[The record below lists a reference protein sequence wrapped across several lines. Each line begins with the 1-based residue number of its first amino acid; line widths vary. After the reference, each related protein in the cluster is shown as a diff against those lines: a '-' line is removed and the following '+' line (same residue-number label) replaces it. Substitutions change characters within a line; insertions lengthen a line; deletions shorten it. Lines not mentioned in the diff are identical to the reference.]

1 MRALKIAVIVL
12 CTLVVLIAGLLTAA
26 VFLINPNDYK
36 DEIAAA
42 VKKQTGRELTIQ
54 GDIALSVFPWLGI
67 DLGQISLGNA
77 PGFSNPLFAG
87 IDKAE
92 VRIKIMP
99 LFAKQVQI
107 GTVVL
112 DGLQVNLE
120 RQKNGATNWDDLA
133 TAKKEQPDTQESAT
147 EPEATKEKTGFAL
160 AALAVDGVQIKN
172 GTISFKDAQGG
183 TQTTVDKVALT
194 ATQIALKSPFD
205 VFFGFNVHQSTP
217 KIDARITL
225 EGKTTIDPE
234 AGSYDFSGAAL
245 SVTGIGPSL
254 PGGSVSLQCT
264 TDIAANLPQELL
276 SLSNIALAAYGLDL
290 KGEIKGTTILSSPNF
305 KGKFTLAE
313 CNPGEFLQNIGQSE
327 PKTSDPSVLKALK
340 ADLAFTASQTAAQ
353 LTSLNITLDQTTLKG
368 TGSVKNFSSP
378 AIVFALDVDTI
389 DVDRYLPP
397 KKNQPEA
404 TTSGSS
410 GPTRGAATPKS
421 AVAQSKQQ
429 GQPAV
434 AIPLPVDQLRHLDLT
449 GKMTLGKLTV
459 NKLNLADIVVHILA
473 KNGLITVDPMAANL
487 YQGAFKGNTVLDVR
501 GKVPSMKVNETLFAM
516 QVGPL
521 LKDMTGKDTLTGTT
535 QSTASLTT
543 AGITPGDL
551 KANLNGNLTFTFTDG
566 SIQGINI
573 PKMLRDAVLKIK
585 GGTPDPSEV
594 NETDFASLGGTA
606 KITNGVLD
614 NRDLLM
620 MSPLMRLNGAGQV
633 NIPREGLD
641 YLLTATVVSSLKGQK
656 GEPLAELAGLSVP
669 IRIAG
674 TFARPKFTLDLASLL
689 KDKGMQELED
699 KIGEKLFKDKKI
711 GKALEGLFK

>member
-340 ADLAFTASQTAAQ
+340 AD
-353 LTSLNITLDQTTLKG
+353 
-368 TGSVKNFSSP
+368 
-378 AIVFALDVDTI
+378 
-389 DVDRYLPP
+389 
-397 KKNQPEA
+397 
-404 TTSGSS
+404 
-410 GPTRGAATPKS
+410 
-421 AVAQSKQQ
+421 
-429 GQPAV
+429 
-434 AIPLPVDQLRHLDLT
+434 
-449 GKMTLGKLTV
+449 
-459 NKLNLADIVVHILA
+459 
-473 KNGLITVDPMAANL
+473 
-487 YQGAFKGNTVLDVR
+487 
-501 GKVPSMKVNETLFAM
+501 
-516 QVGPL
+516 
-521 LKDMTGKDTLTGTT
+521 
-535 QSTASLTT
+535 
-543 AGITPGDL
+543 
-551 KANLNGNLTFTFTDG
+551 
-566 SIQGINI
+566 
-573 PKMLRDAVLKIK
+573 
-585 GGTPDPSEV
+585 
-594 NETDFASLGGTA
+594 
-606 KITNGVLD
+606 
-614 NRDLLM
+614 
-620 MSPLMRLNGAGQV
+620 
-633 NIPREGLD
+633 
-641 YLLTATVVSSLKGQK
+641 
-656 GEPLAELAGLSVP
+656 
-669 IRIAG
+669 
-674 TFARPKFTLDLASLL
+674 
-689 KDKGMQELED
+689 
-699 KIGEKLFKDKKI
+699 
-711 GKALEGLFK
+711 

>member
-12 CTLVVLIAGLLTAA
+12 CTLVVLIGGLLTAA

-42 VKKQTGRELTIQ
+42 VKKQTGRELAIQ
-54 GDIALSVFPWLGI
+54 GDIDLSVFPWLGV

-77 PGFSNPLFAG
+77 PGFSNPVFAG
-87 IDKAE
+87 IEKAE

-99 LFAKQVQI
+99 LFSKQVEI
-107 GTVVL
+107 GTVLL

-120 RQKNGATNWDDLA
+120 RKKNGTTNWDDLA
-133 TAKKEQPDTQESAT
+133 KAKKDQPEAQQSAPEPETTQEKPA
-147 EPEATKEKTGFAL
+147 FAL

-172 GTISFKDAQGG
+172 GTISFKDARGA
-183 TQTTVDKVALT
+183 TQTTVDKVEVT

-205 VFFGFNVHQSTP
+205 LFLGFNVHQSTP

-234 AGSYDFSGAAL
+234 AGTYDFSGTTL
-245 SVTGIGPSL
+245 SVTGTGPTL
-254 PGGSVSLQCT
+254 PGGSVYLKFT

-276 SLSNIALAAYGLDL
+276 SLNNMALATYGLDL

-305 KGKFTLAE
+305 KGNFTLAE
-313 CNPGEFLQNIGQSE
+313 CNPREFLQGIGQRE
-327 PKTSDPSVLKALK
+327 PETSDPSVLKTLA
-340 ADLAFTASQTAAQ
+340 ADLAFTASKTAAQ

-378 AIVFALDVDTI
+378 AIAFTLDVDGI
-389 DVDRYLPP
+389 NVDRYLPP
-397 KKNQPEA
+397 KTKEPQPQ
-404 TTSGSS
+404 TSGT
-410 GPTRGAATPKS
+410 GTTKETATRSNEKD
-421 AVAQSKQQ
+421 
-429 GQPAV
+429 QPAV

-459 NKLNLADIVVHILA
+459 SKLNLADMVVHILA
-473 KNGLITVDPMAANL
+473 KDGLITVDPVAANL

-501 GKVPSMKVNETLFAM
+501 GKVPSMKVNETLSSM

-535 QSTASLTT
+535 QSTAALTT
-543 AGITPGDL
+543 SGMTPDDL
-551 KANLNGNLTFTFTDG
+551 KANLNGNVAFTFTNG
-566 SIQGINI
+566 SIKGINI
-573 PKMLRDAVLKIK
+573 PKMLRDAVVKIK

-614 NRDLLM
+614 NQDLLM
-620 MSPLMRLNGAGQV
+620 MSPLMRLNGEGQV
-633 NIPREGLD
+633 NIPREGID

-656 GEPLAELAGLSVP
+656 GEPLAELAGLSAP
-669 IRIAG
+669 IRITG
-674 TFARPKFTLDLASLL
+674 TFAQPKFKLDLTTLL
-689 KDKGMQELED
+689 RDKGVQELKE
-699 KIGEKLFKDKKI
+699 KVEKKLFKDKKI
-711 GKALEGLFK
+711 GNALEGLFK

>member
-1 MRALKIAVIVL
+1 
-12 CTLVVLIAGLLTAA
+12 
-26 VFLINPNDYK
+26 
-36 DEIAAA
+36 
-42 VKKQTGRELTIQ
+42 
-54 GDIALSVFPWLGI
+54 
-67 DLGQISLGNA
+67 
-77 PGFSNPLFAG
+77 
-87 IDKAE
+87 
-92 VRIKIMP
+92 
-99 LFAKQVQI
+99 
-107 GTVVL
+107 
-112 DGLQVNLE
+112 
-120 RQKNGATNWDDLA
+120 
-133 TAKKEQPDTQESAT
+133 
-147 EPEATKEKTGFAL
+147 
-160 AALAVDGVQIKN
+160 VQIKN
-172 GTISFKDAQGG
+172 GTISFKDAQGA
-183 TQTTVDKVALT
+183 TQTTVDKVEVT

-205 VFFGFNVHQSTP
+205 LFLGFNVHQSTP

-245 SVTGIGPSL
+245 SVTGTGPSL

-276 SLSNIALAAYGLDL
+276 SLSNIALATYGLDL

-305 KGKFTLAE
+305 KGNFTLAE

-327 PKTSDPSVLKALK
+327 PTTSDPSVLKALK

-353 LTSLNITLDQTTLKG
+353 LTNLNITLDQTTLKG

-378 AIVFALDVDTI
+378 AIVFALDVDAI

-397 KKNQPEA
+397 KKGQPEA
-404 TTSGSS
+404 TKSASS
-410 GPTRGAATPKS
+410 GTTQGAATPKS

-429 GQPAV
+429 EQPAI

-459 NKLNLADIVVHILA
+459 NKLNVADIVVHILA

-501 GKVPSMKVNETLFAM
+501 GNVPSMKVNETLSSM

-543 AGITPGDL
+543 AGMTPGDL

-573 PKMLRDAVLKIK
+573 PKMLRDAVIKIK

-641 YLLTATVVSSLKGQK
+641 YLLTATVVASLKGQK

-674 TFARPKFTLDLASLL
+674 TFAQPKFTLDLASLL

-699 KIGEKLFKDKKI
+699 TIGDKLFKDKNI